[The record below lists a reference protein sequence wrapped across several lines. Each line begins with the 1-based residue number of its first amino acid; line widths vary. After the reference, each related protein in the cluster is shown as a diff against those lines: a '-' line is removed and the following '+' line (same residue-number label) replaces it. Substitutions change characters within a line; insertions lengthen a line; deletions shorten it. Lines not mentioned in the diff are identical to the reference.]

1 MQILF
6 IVRCS
11 SSLYLYLI
19 YRTHLLCPVHH
30 YILSHPAYCTLRF
43 WGSDTIAPCLT
54 VLHPVYRTPS
64 IVLSPLSIELYLEL
78 APGNQHFLNIHANLT
93 MLQLD
98 INAFLKTVWAATK
111 GERSVSTRSKW
122 RANWGYNP
130 TTIDNASRKRKMDGW
145 TVQ

>member
-1 MQILF
+1 MP
-6 IVRCS
+6 C
-11 SSLYLYLI
+11 SLYPVQLH
-19 YRTHLLCPVHH
+19 RTISIVPFDSEVPLP
-30 YILSHPAYCTLRF
+30 S
-43 WGSDTIAPCLT
+43 
-54 VLHPVYRTPS
+54 HPVYRNLS

-130 TTIDNASRKRKMDGW
+130 TTIDKVDNASRKRKMDG
-145 TVQ
+145 